1 MSEEE
6 PTKSP
11 HVSAE
16 STNAEASISDGTK
29 DAGASESPEAEPV
42 ERPRKKKGRLRKK
55 ASSARKELAADGVER
70 PAFLLGFPEDP
81 ELEPLIAAFEA
92 GNYAHVRETALRL
105 AETSERADVKAAAL
119 ELLRR
124 IEPDPLVKFLLG
136 IAIALFVVVVA
147 YVYHAH
153 GS

>member
-6 PTKSP
+6 PTKGSD
-11 HVSAE
+11 VSTDSTSAE
-16 STNAEASISDGTK
+16 AAGSDGTT
-29 DAGASESPEAEPV
+29 DGPDAEPV
-42 ERPRKKKGRLRKK
+42 EKRRKKKKRPRKS
-55 ASSARKELAADGVER
+55 ASAARSELLADGVER

-92 GNYAHVRETALRL
+92 GNYAYVRERAPRL
-105 AETSERADVKAAAL
+105 SETSEHPEVKAAAL

-153 GS
+153 GN